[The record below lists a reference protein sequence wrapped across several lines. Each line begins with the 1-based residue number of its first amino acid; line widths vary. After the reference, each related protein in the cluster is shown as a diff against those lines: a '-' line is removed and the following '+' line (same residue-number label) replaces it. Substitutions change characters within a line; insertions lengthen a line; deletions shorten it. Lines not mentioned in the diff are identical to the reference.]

1 MILNFFRE
9 LLKTGWQLV
18 KNVLMTLAESVLVL
32 LELIAEASETNAAIK
47 KKMFGSGMAHSL
59 LK

>member
-9 LLKTGWQLV
+9 LLNSGWQLM
-18 KNVLMTLAESVLVL
+18 KNVLMPLAESVLVL

-47 KKMFGSGMAHSL
+47 KKMFGSGMATVVF
-59 LK
+59 